1 MTAALSDPAPTSML
15 DRFTVIID
23 CFAGGTQLLTLD
35 EIAGRTGLPRSSA
48 HRILEQLVRLG
59 WLTHC
64 VRGYGLGVRALPS
77 SATAVSD
84 LTLRTA
90 AAPALHRL
98 LMRTGAV
105 VHLGAV
111 DRGDIVHL
119 DKLGGS
125 AAERVPTAVGARAPA
140 HGVALGIAALAAM
153 SPEDVETAL
162 EQGGSGFR
170 PGPRWWAELHRVR
183 DGVVVRDGDH
193 TAGMVSVAAA
203 VGAGASVGIVV
214 EATRFTHRHRHL
226 VVEAAAE
233 TRKVLGRG

>member
-35 EIAGRTGLPRSSA
+35 EIAGRTNLPRSSA
-48 HRILEQLVRLG
+48 HRILDQLVRLG

-64 VRGYGLGVRALPS
+64 IRGYGLGVRASPS
-77 SATAVSD
+77 PVTAVSD

-90 AAPALHRL
+90 AAPSLHRL

-140 HGVALGIAALAAM
+140 HRVALGIAALAAM

-170 PGPRWWAELHRVR
+170 PGPRWWAELHRAR
-183 DGVVVRDGDH
+183 GSVVVRGGDH
-193 TAGMVSVAAA
+193 GAGMVSAAA
-203 VGAGASVGIVV
+203 GVGSGASVGIVV
-214 EATRFTHRHRHL
+214 EATRFTHRHRSL
-226 VVEAAAE
+226 VVEAAAGIK
-233 TRKVLGRG
+233 KVLGRG

>member
-48 HRILEQLVRLG
+48 HRILDQLVRLG

-77 SATAVSD
+77 PATGVSD

-125 AAERVPTAVGARAPA
+125 AAERVSTAVGARAPA
-140 HGVALGIAALAAM
+140 HRVALGIAALAAM
-153 SPEDVETAL
+153 SPEGVETAL

>member
-1 MTAALSDPAPTSML
+1 ML
-15 DRFTVIID
+15 RGPQQNIKSLPQEYPELV
-23 CFAGGTQLLTLD
+23 TLED
-35 EIAGRTGLPRSSA
+35 LP
-48 HRILEQLVRLG
+48 
-59 WLTHC
+59 
-64 VRGYGLGVRALPS
+64 
-77 SATAVSD
+77 
-84 LTLRTA
+84 
-90 AAPALHRL
+90 
-98 LMRTGAV
+98 
-105 VHLGAV
+105 
-111 DRGDIVHL
+111 
-119 DKLGGS
+119 
-125 AAERVPTAVGARAPA
+125 VPEGEAPA
-140 HGVALGIAALAAM
+140 HRVALGIAALAAM
-153 SPEDVETAL
+153 SPEGVETAL